1 MKPATERFLAS
12 LSVTYLAAS
21 LLYVLASR
29 CLGTPW
35 LDVVEGLT
43 DEQKKIREKA
53 VRDRSAIFWSSL
65 ILSGSVVWIWSPFT
79 KPGGATRSLLR

>member
-12 LSVTYLAAS
+12 LSITYLAAS
-21 LLYVLASR
+21 LLYILASR

-53 VRDRSAIFWSSL
+53 IADRSSIFWSSL
-65 ILSGSVVWIWSPFT
+65 ILSAGVVWIWSPFAQR
-79 KPGGATRSLLR
+79 GRALIGSD